1 LLVIQQV
8 NKEWDINKDAM
19 DTYVTQIGKLENK
32 FSSLKIHHMIRNN
45 NVGEDVLSKLGSNQ
59 RNVPSGVFVHELHH
73 PSIKIPDQSTI
84 AHSPTEPGRDVMMI
98 DVDWRVTFINFIKEH
113 KLPLASTRRAPRLHA
128 S

>member
-1 LLVIQQV
+1 
-8 NKEWDINKDAM
+8 
-19 DTYVTQIGKLENK
+19 
-32 FSSLKIHHMIRNN
+32 MIRNN

-113 KLPLASTRRAPRLHA
+113 KLPLGVDKKSTEAARILRWSKGYVLVRDNLYKRVSASGLLMKCVRMKEGR
-128 S
+128 